1 MMNNQLSHG
10 RLSLTRGSHNYNLQH
25 SWLVKGLIP
34 QRSFGVL
41 YGAPDSFK
49 SFTAIDIA
57 CSIATGKKY
66 RGNTTKKGAVIYIA
80 AEGQQ
85 GVAKRVKAWELK
97 NNQQAKNLWT
107 IGSNLSLSTP
117 AYRKDLIEMI
127 KQIEEQEETKVEL
140 IVIDTLARCMDGDEN
155 SSTDM
160 GKFVN
165 ACDSLKEAT
174 DSSILCIHHAGKDVN
189 KGARGSN
196 TLLAAVDYEFK
207 MLRSK
212 TKNTIKLI
220 NTKQKDAD
228 KSDPITLQYEPIN
241 LDIYCEEGLPITSLV
256 SIDSD
261 MHLAS
266 NNNGEILDVITR
278 SPLLSLTRGEL
289 NKALFPSKKSLSAT
303 ERQRVKREL
312 DKLVE
317 KQFVTI
323 DRKGKNSTNADLISI
338 IH

>member
-1 MMNNQLSHG
+1 MMNQLSNG
-10 RLSLTRGSHNYNLQH
+10 RLSLTRGSHNYDSQH

-57 CSIATGKKY
+57 CSIATGEKY
-66 RGNTTKKGAVIYIA
+66 KGNTTKKGAVIYIA

-85 GVAKRVKAWELK
+85 GAAKRVKAWELK
-97 NNQQAKNLWT
+97 NNQQAKSLWT
-107 IGSNLSLSTP
+107 LGSSLSLSTP
-117 AYRKDLIEMI
+117 AHRKDLIEMI
-127 KQIEEQEETKVEL
+127 KQLEEQEKTKVEL
-140 IVIDTLARCMDGDEN
+140 IVVDTLARCMDGDEN
-155 SSTDM
+155 SSNDM
-160 GKFVN
+160 SEFVN
-165 ACDSLKEAT
+165 ACDSLREAT
-174 DSSILCIHHAGKDVN
+174 DSSILCVHHSGKDVN

-212 TKNTIKLI
+212 TKNTIKLV
-220 NTKQKDAD
+220 NTKQKEAD
-228 KSDPITLQYEPIN
+228 KLAPITLQYEPIN
-241 LDIYCEEGLPITSLV
+241 LDIYCEDGLPVTSLV
-256 SIDSD
+256 SVDSD
-261 MHLAS
+261 TYPVS
-266 NNNGEILDVITR
+266 NSNGQILDVIVR

-317 KQFVTI
+317 KQLVTI